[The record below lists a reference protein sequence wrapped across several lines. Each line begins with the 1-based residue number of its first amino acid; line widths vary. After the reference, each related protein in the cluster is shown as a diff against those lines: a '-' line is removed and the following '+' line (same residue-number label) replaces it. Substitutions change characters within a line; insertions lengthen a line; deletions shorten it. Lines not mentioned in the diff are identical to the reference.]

1 MDREV
6 RSLLVVDSSASHIF
20 FMGTMLR
27 KLDYKVRFAMNADDA
42 LRAMTEALPS
52 LVLTD
57 TVLPAKSG
65 IVMLREMKQ
74 SPRLKAIPVIVHS
87 SDSDSSV
94 REACLSAGCTDFY
107 RKPTDF
113 NVLYSAIQA
122 ATESVPRKNIRI
134 DTLLK
139 VEVKSKTGATRQ
151 EQVTALSEGGCYVCT
166 SAPEPE
172 HTVLS
177 LRLLVSNREIMVSGA
192 VQYSS
197 TMIGGQHKE
206 PGMGIKFT
214 SIRPEDRIF
223 VRDYIKDQIAK
234 DVVPGFAYNQ

>member
-27 KLDYKVRFAMNADDA
+27 KLDYNVRTAMNADDA
-42 LRAMTEALPS
+42 LRAMAHAVPA

-57 TVLPAKSG
+57 TALPDKSG
-65 IVMLREMKQ
+65 IVMLKEMRQ
-74 SPRLKAIPVIVHS
+74 SPQLRTIPVIVHS
-87 SDSDSSV
+87 SENDPGV
-94 REACLSAGCTDFY
+94 RQACLSAGCTDFY

-113 NVLYSAIQA
+113 SLLYSAIQA

-134 DTLLK
+134 ETLLK
-139 VEVKSKTGATRQ
+139 VEVRNRAGETRQ
-151 EQVTALSEGGCYVCT
+151 ERVSALSEGGCYVCS
-166 SAPEPE
+166 SAPEPV
-172 HTVLS
+172 HTVLTLTLTVNS
-177 LRLLVSNREIMVSGA
+177 REIMVSGA

-214 SIRPEDRIF
+214 SIRPEDRVF
-223 VRDYIKDQIAK
+223 LRDYIKDQIAN
-234 DVVPGFAYNQ
+234 DIRYRTLTS

>member
-6 RSLLVVDSSASHIF
+6 RSLLVVDGSASHIF

-27 KLDYKVRFAMNADDA
+27 KLDYKVRSAMNANDA
-42 LRAMTEALPS
+42 LRAMTEALPA

-57 TVLPAKSG
+57 SALPGKSG
-65 IVMLREMKQ
+65 ILMLMEMRQ
-74 SPRLKAIPVIVHS
+74 SPQLKTVPVIIHS
-87 SDSDSSV
+87 SESDPSV
-94 REACLSAGCTDFY
+94 RDACLSAGCTEFY

-122 ATESVPRKNIRI
+122 ATESVPRRNIRI

-139 VEVKSKTGATRQ
+139 TEVTNRAGVTR
-151 EQVTALSEGGCYVCT
+151 EERVTALSEGGCYVCS
-166 SAPEPE
+166 SAPEPV

-177 LRLLVSNREIMVSGA
+177 LTLFIKNREIKVSA
-192 VQYSS
+192 VVQYSS

-206 PGMGIKFT
+206 PGMGVKFT
-214 SIRPEDRIF
+214 SIRPEDRTF
-223 VRDYIKDQIAK
+223 VCDYIKDQIVR
-234 DVVPGFAYNQ
+234 DIPI

>member
-1 MDREV
+1 MDREM

-27 KLDYKVRFAMNADDA
+27 KLDYKVRSAMNADDA
-42 LRAMTEALPS
+42 LRAMNDALPA

-57 TVLPAKSG
+57 TALPAKSG
-65 IVMLREMKQ
+65 IMMLKEMRQ
-74 SPRLKAIPVIVHS
+74 SPQLRAVPVIVHS
-87 SDSDSSV
+87 SETDSSV
-94 REACLSAGCTDFY
+94 REACLSAGATDFY

-122 ATESVPRKNIRI
+122 ATESVPRKSIRI

-139 VEVKSKTGATRQ
+139 AAVKNGTGATRQ
-151 EQVTALSEGGCYVCT
+151 EQVTALSEGGCYVC
-166 SAPEPE
+166 SNAPEPV

-177 LRLLVSNREIMVSGA
+177 LTLFFKNREVTVSA
-192 VQYSS
+192 VVQYSS

-206 PGMGIKFT
+206 PGMGMKFM

-223 VRDYIKDQIAK
+223 VRDFIKDQIAR
-234 DVVPGFAYNQ
+234 DIPV

>member
-1 MDREV
+1 MDRET

-27 KLDYKVRFAMNADDA
+27 KLDYKVRSAMNADDA
-42 LRAMTEALPS
+42 LRAMNEAVPS

-57 TVLPAKSG
+57 TALPAKSG
-65 IVMLREMKQ
+65 IVMLKEMQQ
-74 SPRLKAIPVIVHS
+74 SPQLKTVPVIVHS
-87 SDSDSSV
+87 SEGDSSV
-94 REACLSAGCTDFY
+94 REACLSAGATDFY

-122 ATESVPRKNIRI
+122 ATESVPRKSIRI
-134 DTLLK
+134 DTQLK
-139 VEVKSKTGATRQ
+139 VEVKNSAGAARQ
-151 EQVTALSEGGCYVCT
+151 EQVTALSEGGCYVC
-166 SAPEPE
+166 SAAPEPV

-177 LRLLVSNREIMVSGA
+177 LTLFFKNREITVSAA

-197 TMIGGQHKE
+197 TMIGGQHKT
-206 PGMGIKFT
+206 PGMGMKFT

-223 VRDYIKDQIAK
+223 VRDYIKDQIAR
-234 DVVPGFAYNQ
+234 DVSV

>member
-27 KLDYKVRFAMNADDA
+27 KLDYKVRSAMNADDA
-42 LRAMTEALPS
+42 MRAMTEALPS

-57 TVLPAKSG
+57 TALPVKSG
-65 IVMLREMKQ
+65 LVMLKEMRQ
-74 SPRLKAIPVIVHS
+74 SPRLKTVPVIVHS
-87 SDSDSSV
+87 SESDSAV
-94 REACLSAGCTDFY
+94 RQACLSAGATVFY
-107 RKPTDF
+107 KKPTDF

-122 ATESVPRKNIRI
+122 ATEVEPRASIRI

-139 VEVKSKTGATRQ
+139 ADIKNAAGVARQ
-151 EQVTALSEGGCYVCT
+151 EQVTALSEGGCYVC
-166 SAPEPE
+166 SNVPEPV

-177 LRLLVSNREIMVSGA
+177 LTLFIKDREVRVSAV

-197 TMIGGQHKE
+197 TMIGGQHKT
-206 PGMGIKFT
+206 PGMGMKFMT
-214 SIRPEDRIF
+214 IRPEDRIF
-223 VRDYIKDQIAK
+223 VRDYIKDVMARDIP
-234 DVVPGFAYNQ
+234 V

>member
-1 MDREV
+1 MDGEI

-27 KLDYKVRFAMNADDA
+27 KLDYKVRSAMNADDA
-42 LRAMTEALPS
+42 LRAMTEVLPA

-57 TVLPAKSG
+57 TALPAKSG
-65 IVMLREMKQ
+65 IEMLKEMRQ
-74 SPRLKAIPVIVHS
+74 SPQLKTVPVIVHS
-87 SDSDSSV
+87 SENDSSV
-94 REACLSAGCTDFY
+94 REACFSAGCTEFY

-113 NVLYSAIQA
+113 SVLYGAIQA
-122 ATESVPRKNIRI
+122 ATERMPRKNIRI

-139 VEVKSKTGATRQ
+139 AEVKSRAGAIRQ
-151 EQVTALSEGGCYVCT
+151 EQVTSLSEGGCYVYS
-166 SAPEPE
+166 SAPEPV

-177 LRLLVSNREIMVSGA
+177 LTLFIMNKVISVSAV

-197 TMIGGQHKE
+197 TMIGGQHKQ
-206 PGMGIKFT
+206 PGMGLRFT

-223 VRDYIKDQIAK
+223 VRDYIRDQIAR
-234 DVVPGFAYNQ
+234 DIPA